1 MCVIV
6 NSFISLLNMPLSRYR
21 LKKIISCNARCDL
34 SYRVENGASLLEIA
48 DVLGH
53 KQIQMTKRYAHLCV
67 SHKKK
72 LIEKY
77 FGEI

>member
-53 KQIQMTKRYAHLCV
+53 KQIQMTKRYTYLCL
-67 SHKKK
+67 SYLFKI
-72 LIEKY
+72 LRNLYNSI
-77 FGEI
+77 